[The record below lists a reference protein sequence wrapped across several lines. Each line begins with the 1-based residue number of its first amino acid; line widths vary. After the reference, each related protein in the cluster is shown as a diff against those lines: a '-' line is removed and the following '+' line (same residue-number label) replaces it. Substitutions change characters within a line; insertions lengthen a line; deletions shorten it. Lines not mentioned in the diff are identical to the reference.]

1 MAPPIQPNPDA
12 AALEAQIR
20 ECYGRVV
27 YSHKAHEKCADLSL
41 SKLSRIKLA
50 QIGLS
55 ALTTGGLIVVVL
67 GDAAVS
73 KTSAVITAS
82 LSTILLALNAYMKD
96 VDPGALSQRHKETAH
111 QLWGIRESYLSL
123 LTDMHAGALS
133 ADRVRA
139 RRDELQKELVEAYAA
154 APRTTSKGY
163 REASKALKLKEDLTF
178 ADSEIDKFLPAPLHR
193 ATVR

>member
-1 MAPPIQPNPDA
+1 MVPPIQPNSEA
-12 AALEAQIR
+12 VAIEAQIR

-41 SKLSRIKLA
+41 AKLSRIKVT

-55 ALTTGGLIVVVL
+55 ALTTGGLIAVVL
-67 GDAAVS
+67 GDVSVSQTAAVI
-73 KTSAVITAS
+73 AAS

-123 LTDMHAGALS
+123 LTDMHAGAVTL
-133 ADRVRA
+133 DQVRA
-139 RRDELQKELVEAYAA
+139 RRDELQKQSTEAYAA

-178 ADSEIDKFLPAPLHR
+178 SDSEIDKFLPAPLHR
-193 ATVR
+193 AAVR

>member
-1 MAPPIQPNPDA
+1 MALLIQPDAEA

-41 SKLSRIKLA
+41 SKLSRIKLG
-50 QIGLS
+50 QILLS
-55 ALTTGGLIVVVL
+55 ALTTGGLIAVVL
-67 GDAAVS
+67 GDASVS
-73 KTSAVITAS
+73 HSSAVIAAS

-123 LTDMHAGALS
+123 LTDMHTRAVALDS
-133 ADRVRA
+133 VRT
-139 RRDELQKELVEAYAA
+139 RRDELQKELTEIYAA
-154 APRTTSKGY
+154 APRTTLKGY
-163 REASKALKLKEDLTF
+163 KEASKALKLREDLTF
-178 ADSEIDKFLPAPLHR
+178 SDEEIDKFLPGPLRR
-193 ATVR
+193 ARSS